1 MRLGSVD
8 RKKMEAAIEAILF
21 TMGDSVEASQIAAA
35 LMVDTKTAE
44 ELLRDMMKRYQE
56 EDRGVQIIEL
66 EHSYQM
72 CTKKRIL

>member
-1 MRLGSVD
+1 
-8 RKKMEAAIEAILF
+8 MEAAIEAILF

-72 CTKKRIL
+72 CTKKNTVNI